1 MTELPPVPTLS
12 ADEYLKTVVSYLK
25 RSWQVPVAVALV
37 MIANDYLWGL
47 YEAIDAIKAV
57 AGGKESVKDPLAPLL
72 HLMWEDFLLGIWIS
86 VYLISI
92 YSFVAIKHP
101 RAKLTAKDFLPQVAF
116 WRLMYA
122 QLRMFIYILPYLFF
136 PLILILLIMVVAI
149 QLYGGGS
156 AADLH
161 GTKVVSSILIYL
173 ALAPLFGRL
182 ILVGPMVLAGDRHV
196 VRRSWKLTSG
206 LTWQLSVLAIISLVP
221 SCLSGIVREIGF
233 GWPFHADEALVSALL
248 VFSTTLWGLLCAYG
262 YDKFAGRIAALPDK
276 AKA

>member
-12 ADEYLKTVVSYLK
+12 ADEYLKTVVTYLK

-37 MIANDYLWGL
+37 MIANDYLLGL
-47 YEAIDAIKAV
+47 YGALEAVKAV
-57 AGGKESVKDPLAPLL
+57 EGSKESVKDPLAPLL
-72 HLMWEDFLLGIWIS
+72 HLMRGDFLLGSLIS

-101 RAKLTAKDFLPQVAF
+101 RGAITAKDFLPQVAF

-122 QLRMFIYILPYLFF
+122 QLRMLIYILPYL
-136 PLILILLIMVVAI
+136 LAIMILIFLIMVVVIA
-149 QLYGGGS
+149 LSGEGS
-156 AADLH
+156 ATDLH
-161 GTKVVSSILIYL
+161 GTKAFANILIWL
-173 ALAPLFGRL
+173 TFAPLFGRL
-182 ILVGPMVLAGDRHV
+182 ILVGPMVLAGGRHV

-206 LTWQLSVLAIISLVP
+206 LTWPLTALAILSGVP
-221 SCLSGIVREIGF
+221 SCLSGIVRELGS
-233 GWPFHADEALVSALL
+233 GWPVHANEALASALL